1 MERRKKLPNGYWNDL
16 DNCLAEARKY
26 QTNSEWQKGNP
37 LSYRW
42 ACKNEWL
49 EKCSAHMTT
58 SKMPDGYW
66 TLDRCK
72 KAARKFKTKV
82 EWRAGDRASF
92 SAANRQK
99 WLPECCEHM
108 ETGGLWFGPASIAEA
123 LLSRDIPYETEYRFK
138 NDPEIARR
146 PFDFYL
152 PNFNLI
158 IEFHGEQHLIGWG
171 RRDEDAQAIQERDL
185 FKRNW
190 ALEHNIN
197 FLEIKQW
204 EVTSKE
210 DIESLVLTELNE
222 IVSRD
227 GVNLSFTKRSLTE
240 SELRKVKTKLKW
252 TLDACIAEAAKYRSI
267 KEWRVGNA
275 GSYNAAHGKGWLDK
289 CTMHMERKLHKR
301 NHWTQENCIKDA
313 RQYKTRRDWRLTP
326 RSAYSTAAKNGWLD
340 ICCEHMKEI
349 DH

>member
-204 EVTSKE
+204 EVTSKD

-267 KEWRVGNA
+267 KEWQVGNA